1 MKEAPLPAGGWE
13 GEHAAVPATTCRTH
27 AEIDAVSTV
36 SFVRSSV
43 SINTWLSS
51 LPSVDA
57 VRPSR
62 CPSCGAASRP
72 YGEGLRLWGHGCVRR
87 RVRGWISDD
96 RPVPANGVTEVTLRR
111 FRCVQAGCGSVTLV
125 GPADWAPR
133 RRYLRTAIALALYL
147 WSSLGQP
154 QGDVYAA
161 VTGLDS
167 ARLDRPE
174 RWRTLGQWARAS
186 CAGVL
191 FRAVPRVAA
200 TVLRRSTVTAVMQ
213 ALIGAAPPSTRG
225 GPERVRLLAGAA
237 HAM

>member
-1 MKEAPLPAGGWE
+1 MKEASPPAGGWG

-27 AEIDAVSTV
+27 AEIDAVSTM

-96 RPVPANGVTEVTLRR
+96 RPVPASGETDVTLRR
-111 FRCVQAGCGSVTLV
+111 FRCVQAGCGSVILV
-125 GPADWAPR
+125 GPAEWAPR

-147 WSSLGQP
+147 WSTLGQRH
-154 QGDVYAA
+154 GDVYAA

-167 ARLDRPE
+167 TRLDRPE
-174 RWRTLGQWARAS
+174 RWRTLGHWARSA

-191 FRAVPRVAA
+191 FRALPRIAA
-200 TVLRRSTVTAVMQ
+200 TVLRRATVRAVMQ
-213 ALIGAAPPSTRG
+213 ALIGASPPSTRG